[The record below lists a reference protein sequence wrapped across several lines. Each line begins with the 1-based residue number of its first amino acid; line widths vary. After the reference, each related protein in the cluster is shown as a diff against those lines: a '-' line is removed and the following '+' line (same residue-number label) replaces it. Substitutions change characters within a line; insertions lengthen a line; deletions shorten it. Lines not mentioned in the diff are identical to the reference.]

1 METTDVSPQYKAT
14 SLSAPSPTASHIACL
29 TGARLQIRSLVTFE
43 LVRNIPLPQTHDV
56 RRSQIAWSPPSASP
70 SGASTPPRRSSVLP
84 PRSHRI
90 LVADDD
96 TTRVYDL
103 RDDNWTA
110 VISNGSGGMGK
121 NVTVEFGRDE
131 DEVLIW
137 SDFASRAM
145 AWSLKTGR
153 TVDIRDPKFSGKDGR
168 GWGYRPC
175 SEEQGVGGRGSV
187 LALLCRSPGVDM
199 LMLLAPKT
207 YDVINRVELTTQDAQ
222 GVRWS
227 SDGRW
232 LAIWDAASVGY
243 SLCIY
248 TADGHLYRTISREL
262 PDEPSEWGI
271 EGLGIK
277 TVEWVPGDDWLAVGG
292 WDRRVRILST
302 KTFSPVVYLDHTAEI
317 CVPSASVY
325 MEQIDARGFR
335 SFEVA
340 QQPATPPKAPVEKND
355 TGLMKQGISAM
366 AFNKDGTLCA
376 TRDDSTPTTVWIW
389 DLRSLQ
395 PRTILI
401 LHSPVKA
408 LQWHPSHPSH
418 LLIQSVHDSPTLY
431 LYTAHPFASS
441 TSSSDPTTGPPTIL
455 SLADNIA
462 KPVGSAPAKWS
473 ARWLTTEPDQKPA
486 MVVGHQQGYILVW
499 PQGKDQILRFQSRDD
514 DDDDGD
520 ESDDS
525 LYDILTGRTPVPPL
539 RNSASRHSC
548 GSEDA
553 GEDGY
558 GTGARSVQGLD
569 GTGSLD
575 DTFRE
580 KREATGGDKSVFD
593 ESGLDEMF

>member
-1 METTDVSPQYKAT
+1 
-14 SLSAPSPTASHIACL
+14 L
-29 TGARLQIRSLVTFE
+29 
-43 LVRNIPLPQTHDV
+43 
-56 RRSQIAWSPPSASP
+56 
-70 SGASTPPRRSSVLP
+70 
-84 PRSHRI
+84 
-90 LVADDD
+90 ADDD

-103 RDDNWTA
+103 RDDKWNA

-121 NVTVEFGRDE
+121 NVNVEFGRDE

-137 SDFASRAM
+137 SDFAGRVM
-145 AWSLKTGR
+145 VWCLKTGR
-153 TVDIRDPKFSGKDGR
+153 TVDIRDPKFSGKDSR

-175 SEEQGVGGRGSV
+175 GEEQGVGGRGSV
-187 LALLCRSPGVDM
+187 LALLCRSPGVDV

-207 YDVINRVELTTQDAQ
+207 YAVLKRVDLATQDAQ

-227 SDGRW
+227 RDGRW
-232 LAIWDAASVGY
+232 LAVWDAASVGY

-262 PDEPSEWGI
+262 PDELNEWGI

-277 TVEWVPGDDWLAVGG
+277 TVEWVPGNEWLAVGG

-325 MEQIDARGFR
+325 TEQIDARGFR
-335 SFEVA
+335 SFELA
-340 QQPATPPKAPVEKND
+340 QQPATPPKAPVEKHD
-355 TGLMKQGISAM
+355 TGLMKQGISTV

-408 LQWHPSHPSH
+408 LQWHPSYPSH
-418 LLIQSVHDSPTLY
+418 LLIQSAHDSPTLY
-431 LYTAHPFASS
+431 LYTALSFSSS
-441 TSSSDPTTGPPTIL
+441 TSSSGHPAAGPPTIL
-455 SLADNIA
+455 SLSDNLT
-462 KPVGSAPAKWS
+462 KPAGSVPAKWT
-473 ARWLTTEPDQKPA
+473 ARWLNTQSDKKPA

-499 PQGKDQILRFQSRDD
+499 PEGKDQILRFEGQDE
-514 DDDDGD
+514 D

-539 RNSASRHSC
+539 RDSARRRSH
-548 GSEDA
+548 GSEYG
-553 GEDGY
+553 GEYVDGI
-558 GTGARSVQGLD
+558 GAQSMQGLD
-569 GTGSLD
+569 STGSFE

-580 KREATGGDKSVFD
+580 RRDARSRGRSVFD